1 MDELEYLLQRP
12 SSNGVAIDIGANVGT
27 FIPVLAS
34 KFSHVYAFEPH
45 PLNLVTLKDVC
56 KNISNVTIIEKVIA
70 DSHGPIKLYE
80 NGSLGGSSI
89 NVELLEQQWG
99 HKTDK
104 YIMTDGI
111 TLDDFTRGKTIEF
124 IKCDIE
130 AAENTIFK
138 HAGETFRNNKIE
150 MILETHATID
160 CERLFETIQLYGY
173 DFFKLIDYP
182 NGSSLAKIDIDSH
195 YLIKTHCPLV

>member
-12 SSNGVAIDIGANVGT
+12 SSTGAAIDIGANVGV

-34 KFSHVYAFEPH
+34 KFNRVYAFEPH
-45 PLNLVTLKDVC
+45 PLNLITLKENC
-56 KNISNVTIIEKVIA
+56 KNLYNVTIIEKVIA
-70 DSHGPIKLYE
+70 DKNGPFKLYE

-89 NVELLEQQWG
+89 NPELLEQQWG
-99 HKTDK
+99 HKSDK
-104 YIMTDGI
+104 YIMTSGI
-111 TLDDFTRGKTIEF
+111 TLDDFARGRKIDF

-138 HAGETFRNNKIE
+138 HAGETFRYNNIE

-160 CERLFETIQLYGY
+160 CERLFNTIHDYGY
-173 DFFKLIDYP
+173 QFFKLLDYP
-182 NGSSLAKIDIDSH
+182 HGPELSKIDIDSH
-195 YLIKTHCPLV
+195 YIVRPY